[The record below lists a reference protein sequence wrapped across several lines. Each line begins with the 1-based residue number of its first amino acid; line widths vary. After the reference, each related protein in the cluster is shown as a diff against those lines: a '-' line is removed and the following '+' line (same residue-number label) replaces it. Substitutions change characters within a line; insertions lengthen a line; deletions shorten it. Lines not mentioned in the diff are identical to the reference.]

1 VSRVTVP
8 FFVSN
13 QGCPHVCAFCD
24 QRTINGSDGALP
36 TRDEIAAKIMA
47 WRCTSANRPMEVAF
61 FGGTFTGLH
70 RKDQEYLLSATRP
83 FLTSG
88 DVDSVRIS
96 TRPDSLDADT
106 VRWLSGWGVKTIEI
120 GAQSMDDDTLAASG
134 RGHNAEA
141 SLKALS
147 CVKSAGL
154 SAGVQLMPGLPG
166 DTIAKSKN
174 SLKLVIAAGAD
185 FVRLYPVVVLKGTE
199 LSARYLSGEYRALS
213 LDDGLTLCKTLTHMA
228 LASGVRVIRMGL
240 QADSGMREE
249 NIVAGCWHP
258 AFGDLV
264 YSELFY
270 DLLKLMR
277 SDLGFGNGPVTVA
290 CHPSRVSNVAGHSK
304 KNIRRLGE
312 QGFVI
317 RQIIPD
323 PALSVFECDVRTLN
337 KRAKKS
343 IILDLSYDA

>member
-1 VSRVTVP
+1 MSRVTIP

-36 TRDEIAAKIMA
+36 TRNEISAKIMA
-47 WRCTSANRPMEVAF
+47 WRRTSGNRPMEVAF
-61 FGGTFTGLH
+61 FGGTFTGLP
-70 RKDQEYLLSATRP
+70 REIQENLLSAARP
-83 FLTSG
+83 FFLSG
-88 DVDSVRIS
+88 DVDSIRIS
-96 TRPDSLDADT
+96 TRPDALNADI

-120 GAQSMDDDTLAASG
+120 GAQSMDDDVLAASG

-154 SAGVQLMPGLPG
+154 TVGVQLMPGLPG
-166 DTIAKSKN
+166 DTIAKSQN
-174 SLKLVIAAGAD
+174 SLRRVIAAGAD
-185 FVRLYPVVVLKGTE
+185 FIRLYPVVVLKGTE
-199 LSARYLSGEYRALS
+199 LAERYLSGKYRAIS
-213 LDDGLTLCKTLTHMA
+213 VDDGLALCKTLAHMA
-228 LASGVRVIRMGL
+228 FTSGVKVIRMGL
-240 QADSGMREE
+240 QADAGIREE

-270 DLLKLMR
+270 DLLALTKSCHGF
-277 SDLGFGNGPVTVA
+277 SDGPVTVA
-290 CHPSRVSNVAGHSK
+290 CHPSRVSNVAGHARN
-304 KNIRRLGE
+304 NIRRLGE

-317 RQIIPD
+317 RRIIPD

-337 KRAKKS
+337 RYAKKS